1 MPQIARPT
9 RTVALLAAFALGIL
23 PLRALATPHAAA
35 QQPARIFRVGVIVQ
49 GGPSYYSLIDGLR
62 EGLKALGLEEGKH
75 VVLDIR
81 DTKGDLAAVEA
92 AAKTLE
98 QERIDLIFTGAT
110 SVTLA
115 AKRATA
121 RVPMVFYAATDPVV
135 VGLVESF
142 AKPGGRLT
150 GIYSQGTDLTGKRLQ
165 LLKEI
170 LPKLRRV
177 VTFYDP
183 KNRSAQESV
192 KQAREAARQLKVEVI
207 ERRVASVEE
216 LQAGV
221 RALRKGEADAYLFLA
236 DAMITSQAKL
246 VIDTANAKGL
256 ATMAT
261 DPALVAI
268 GALAAYGASF
278 REAGRQAARHV
289 QRILAGTRPQDLPV
303 EAVDRVGL
311 SLNLRTEKA
320 LGLTIPQS
328 VLVRADELVR

>member
-1 MPQIARPT
+1 MPQIARLLG
-9 RTVALLAAFALGIL
+9 ALVLATLVVG
-23 PLRALATPHAAA
+23 ALATPRAAA
-35 QQPARIFRVGVIVQ
+35 QQAGKVFRVGVIHQ
-49 GGPSYYSLIDGLR
+49 GGPSSDRTIDGLR

-81 DTKGDLAAVEA
+81 DTKGDLTAVEA

-98 QERIDLIFTGAT
+98 QEKIDLIVVIGT
-110 SVTLA
+110 SATLA
-115 AKRATA
+115 VKRATA
-121 RVPMVFYAATDPVV
+121 RVPIVFRVGTDPVV

-150 GIYSQGTDLTGKRLQ
+150 GIYSHSTDLTAKRLQ

-177 VTFYDP
+177 VAFYDP
-183 KNRSAQESV
+183 KNRVAQESV
-192 KQAREAARQLKVEVI
+192 KVVREAARQLRVEVI

-221 RALRKGEADAYLFLA
+221 RALRRGEADAYFFLS

-246 VIDTANAKGL
+246 VIDAANAKGL
-256 ATMAT
+256 ATMSI
-261 DPALVAI
+261 DPDHVAI

-278 REAGRQAARHV
+278 REGGRQAAKHV
-289 QRILAGTRPQDLPV
+289 QRILAGARPQDLPV
-303 EAVDRVGL
+303 EAIDRVGL
-311 SLNLRTEKA
+311 TLNLRTEKA